1 MTTENPDFLLYIG
14 SLRET
19 VPSEL
24 PAIVFAKLSLPGK
37 RLAKMLCIFARYL
50 MTTEN
55 PDFLLY
61 IGSLRE
67 TVPSELPIR
76 YIIPLSGCGNK
87 YHLVV

>member
-1 MTTENPDFLLYIG
+1 
-14 SLRET
+14 
-19 VPSEL
+19 
-24 PAIVFAKLSLPGK
+24 
-37 RLAKMLCIFARYL
+37 MLCIFARYL

>member
-1 MTTENPDFLLYIG
+1 MLCIFARYLMTTENPDFLLYIG

-50 MTTEN
+50 IGRIRGQ
-55 PDFLLY
+55 FL
-61 IGSLRE
+61 RNF
-67 TVPSELPIR
+67 R
-76 YIIPLSGCGNK
+76 
-87 YHLVV
+87 

>member
-1 MTTENPDFLLYIG
+1 MLCIFARYLMTTENPDFLLYIG

-50 MTTEN
+50 I
-55 PDFLLY
+55 DRIRGQFL
-61 IGSLRE
+61 RNF
-67 TVPSELPIR
+67 R
-76 YIIPLSGCGNK
+76 
-87 YHLVV
+87 